1 MLLLLG
7 LLQLVHEMGRQV
19 AVVRDTKVPQQLQ
32 LL

>member
-7 LLQLVHEMGRQV
+7 LLQLVHEMGRQA